1 MGFPATPA
9 KLHLQQEMGSQR
21 GGAANLFQGSVSSQ
35 RIYWAKLWI
44 SEAIERSGNTNTKFS
59 CNTAHQQKDRRSRV
73 RGEGFSTSF
82 ESHG

>member
-9 KLHLQQEMGSQR
+9 KLHLQQEMGSQW

-59 CNTAHQQKDRRSRV
+59 CNTAPSAEGPQKQSQ
-73 RGEGFSTSF
+73 G
-82 ESHG
+82 